1 MDSTT
6 IGMIV
11 FICVF
16 GGAMIG
22 MRISAALPDHHLS
35 ADSKDIVKLGMGLV
49 GTMTAL
55 LLGLLVA
62 SAKGSYETEKAEI
75 TEMSAKIIFLDR
87 VLDNYGEDAM
97 AVREILRNCAERAVN
112 RIWPEDEGR
121 DGSLEP
127 TSSGLEGLYN
137 KIHELNPMNETQKD
151 LKSSALD
158 LSSELG
164 QMRWLLF
171 EQSGRSIPTPFLVVV
186 IFWLTVIFISFGLM
200 APRNST
206 VIITLLICAMSV
218 SGAIGLIMELDRPFD
233 GLIQISSR
241 SMRDA
246 LTHLG
251 R

>member
-6 IGMIV
+6 FGMIV
-11 FICVF
+11 FICVY

-75 TEMSAKIIFLDR
+75 TQMSAKIIFLDR
-87 VLDNYGEDAM
+87 VLANYGEEATE
-97 AVREILRNCAERAVN
+97 VRGILRTCAERAVE
-112 RIWPEDEGR
+112 RIWPEGDGQS
-121 DGSLEP
+121 GSLEP

-137 KIHELNPMNETQKD
+137 KIHELKPKDDTQRD
-151 LKSSALD
+151 LKSSALSLASD
-158 LSSELG
+158 LG

-171 EQSGRSIPTPFLVVV
+171 EQTGRSIPTPFLIVV
-186 IFWLTVIFISFGLM
+186 IFWLSVIFISFGLM
-200 APRNST
+200 APRNAT
-206 VIITLLICAMSV
+206 VIITLLICALSV
-218 SGAIGLIMELDRPFD
+218 SGAIVLIMELDRPFD
-233 GLIQISSR
+233 GLIQITSS